1 MSERTYC
8 ILRVYPLEN
17 MVLGVLFENGV
28 FKKYDM
34 AQLIP
39 EIPDFKRLE
48 DRKLFE
54 MAKPDYGGS
63 AVVWDSELDLSEYEL
78 YKNGT
83 EWKDPPEND
92 YYISEIVANLRELR
106 QKAHITQK
114 ELARRTGIK
123 QPCIARMENGGRV
136 PNIATLIKL
145 GRALGYN
152 LYWGKKA

>member
-1 MSERTYC
+1 MQEKIYKIRK
-8 ILRVYPLEN
+8 VYPLEG
-17 MVLGVLFENGV
+17 MVLGILFENGV

-54 MAKPDYGGS
+54 MAKPDLKF

-83 EWKDPPEND
+83 EGKDPPEND
-92 YYISEIVANLRELR
+92 YFISEIVAKFRELR

-114 ELARRTGIK
+114 ELALKTGVK

-145 GRALGYN
+145 GKALGYT
-152 LYWGKKA
+152 LHWGK